1 MGRAAPARERAQTRA
16 RHPRLAPV
24 RLRSTMLASEATS
37 GNTQMA
43 FLTLRD
49 GVAADDEERAKLAGR
64 WAALLGTNA
73 VKISYHMIG
82 GNELLIT
89 EEQGRIIEVKDF
101 VLQQPEVLK
110 FRWCARAPPRAA
122 PTRRAAL
129 LPRRNTLSAPRP
141 APPRPAR
148 RAGRTPTLRPRPH
161 PRPRPRRRRAR
172 RRQRMSSEG
181 SRGRRPRLN
190 LLCFRSVQEGLL
202 RGARCLELAA
212 GAGIAAARAPT
223 PLAWCA
229 APSKFQKRRRG
240 FSAQVTTSD
249 VRAYRRRFAGAGL
262 APLLSYTRSFSVR
275 TTYRIFALT

>member
-110 FRWCARAPPRAA
+110 FRWCVRAPPRAA

-129 LPRRNTLSAPRP
+129 LPRRNTLSAPPPRP
-141 APPRPAR
+141 APPRSPR
-148 RAGRTPTLRPRPH
+148 RKDTDFTPT
-161 PRPRPRRRRAR
+161 
-172 RRQRMSSEG
+172 
-181 SRGRRPRLN
+181 
-190 LLCFRSVQEGLL
+190 
-202 RGARCLELAA
+202 
-212 GAGIAAARAPT
+212 PT
-223 PLAWCA
+223 PT
-229 APSKFQKRRRG
+229 PSPKAKKG
-240 FSAQVTTSD
+240 KKKAKD
-249 VRAYRRRFAGAGL
+249 EL
-262 APLLSYTRSFSVR
+262 
-275 TTYRIFALT
+275 